1 MCEQT
6 NYQSKKKKK
15 KTYVYTKDAGHKAE
29 GELRGKEREE
39 PRRGVEA
46 RADLVLL
53 KVVVQLTVIVVQQPG
68 ELVHLNLHT
77 HINTESGQNML
88 RQTGM
93 SGLVNTMSQSN
104 PGITSWQAN
113 FYPNTEPFKYYQYYF
128 IDLLR
133 HASRPDI
140 WWSVLFNNTLV
151 KSTANRKR
159 KQKLAQAK
167 IRQLSSFTIS
177 WQLKRKQV
185 IPSAP
190 SNWATVQRKQPKLLL
205 TLKTLD

>member
-1 MCEQT
+1 M
-6 NYQSKKKKK
+6 
-15 KTYVYTKDAGHKAE
+15 
-29 GELRGKEREE
+29 RGKEREE

-77 HINTESGQNML
+77 HINTEAGQNLL

-93 SGLVNTMSQSN
+93 SGLVNRMSQSN

-113 FYPNTEPFKYYQYYF
+113 FYPNTEPFKYYYF

-140 WWSVLFNNTLV
+140 
-151 KSTANRKR
+151 
-159 KQKLAQAK
+159 
-167 IRQLSSFTIS
+167 
-177 WQLKRKQV
+177 
-185 IPSAP
+185 
-190 SNWATVQRKQPKLLL
+190 
-205 TLKTLD
+205 